1 MKQKLL
7 QMFALACAL
16 VLNATAWAQH
26 PTLAMDAF
34 EIEPGGTKEVTL
46 KLEQDGL
53 RIKAF
58 QCQFNLPAGLT
69 MAKPKAEKTM
79 WNEEDEENV
88 KPTVN
93 FNEENNAIAVW
104 TAQGL
109 LFNTDATD
117 VLKITFTAD
126 AAFQGGT
133 ISITG
138 ISVSDENNNGY
149 DTEKVDVV
157 VTTPGGGVTP
167 ATGFG
172 LFMELPNNEKR
183 IQQGSTVTATLYLN
197 PGEKVIKAFQ
207 CQFELPSW
215 LSMAKPKAEKT
226 MWNEEDEE
234 NVKPTVNFNEEN
246 NAIAVWTAEG
256 LLFNNDLIDANG
268 SIKVLKIDFTA
279 ETFVDDDA
287 DETNNGVYNRYNDK
301 IKIKGISLSD
311 KDNNGIDLDDV
322 EIPVFYKVGISD
334 MEDDAPATSE
344 AYTISGVRVNKMTRG
359 LYIVN
364 GKKVVVK

>member
-1 MKQKLL
+1 
-7 QMFALACAL
+7 
-16 VLNATAWAQH
+16 
-26 PTLAMDAF
+26 MDAF
-34 EIEPGGTKEVTL
+34 EIEPGGTKEVAV
-46 KLEQDGL
+46 KLVQDGL

-58 QCQFNLPAGLT
+58 QCQFILPDGLS

-79 WNEEDEENV
+79 WNEDDEENV
-88 KPTVN
+88 KPSLG
-93 FNEENNAIAVW
+93 FNEDATSVSYRTLAAYSGDGW
-104 TAQGL
+104 
-109 LFNTDATD
+109 LFNEDATD

-126 AAFQGGT
+126 ASFQGGT
-133 ISITG
+133 VTIKNISI
-138 ISVSDENNNGY
+138 SDKDNNGY
-149 DTEKVDVV
+149 DSDDLTVQ
-157 VTTPGGGVTP
+157 VTTPGGGETP

-207 CQFELPSW
+207 CQFELPDW
-215 LSMAKPKAEKT
+215 LSMAKPKAEKS
-226 MWNEEDEE
+226 MWSEDDEE
-234 NVKPTVNFNEEN
+234 FVKPSVGFNE
-246 NAIAVWTAEG
+246 
-256 LLFNNDLIDANG
+256 DATSEAYRTLALYSGDGWVFDNIVDG
-268 SIKVLKIDFTA
+268 SIKVLTIVFTA
-279 ETFVDDDA
+279 ETFVDDDD